1 MSGGRE
7 QAAGERYPAEKV
19 GNPRRRLAGTAQR
32 IRAGRRRLG
41 QRDLGS
47 IPVVIGLIIIWIL
60 FQSQNDRFLSPANL
74 TNLIVQIAPVVVIGL
89 GLVLVLIAGEIDL
102 SVGIVSGL
110 CGAIMAV
117 ANVRLGLDPLL
128 AAAVALVVGALIGAF
143 YGGIVVRLGVP
154 SFIVTLAGMVGWQ
167 GALLF
172 VLGRD
177 GAISLQPSLVTDLTW
192 TYLPSAVSWS
202 LAVALVTIYVTTLVR
217 DRKHRAAAQLPQL
230 PVAIAAGGAAA
241 LAIGLS
247 IMVIILD
254 QDRGVPTALVVI
266 AGLAFMVESFL
277 KRTRHGRHI
286 VAVGGNR
293 EAARR
298 SGIPVNQVRVQVMML
313 ASMLAAAGGVL
324 FASRL
329 MSVSYSSGGG
339 EVLLNAVAAVVI
351 GGTSLFGGRG
361 TAYSALL
368 GMLIIGSISNGM
380 DLLLLPSSVKLMITG
395 GVLLL
400 AVAVD
405 SLARRPAS

>member
-1 MSGGRE
+1 M
-7 QAAGERYPAEKV
+7 AGHRYASE
-19 GNPRRRLAGTAQR
+19 
-32 IRAGRRRLG
+32 RLG
-41 QRDLGS
+41 SRLRGVFGTSARWIGAARHDLGRRDLGS
-47 IPVVIGLIIIWIL
+47 IPIVVGLAIIWIL

-74 TNLIVQIAPVVVIGL
+74 TNLIIQIAPVVVIGL

-110 CGAIMAV
+110 CGAILAV
-117 ANVRLGLDPLL
+117 VNVRLGFDPLL
-128 AAAVALVVGALIGAF
+128 ATAAALLVGALIGAF
-143 YGGIVVRLGVP
+143 YGTVVVRLGVP
-154 SFIVTLAGMVGWQ
+154 SFIVTLAGLVGWQ

-177 GAISLQPSLVTDLTW
+177 GAINLQPSLVTDLTW
-192 TYLPSAVSWS
+192 TYLPSLVSWLIAAAIVS
-202 LAVALVTIYVTTLVR
+202 VYVALHIGERRRRRAAGLPRKSSMGAAMRAGILAVTL
-217 DRKHRAAAQLPQL
+217 AT
-230 PVAIAAGGAAA
+230 
-241 LAIGLS
+241 
-247 IMVIILD
+247 VIILLD

-266 AGLAFMVESFL
+266 GVLALVVESFL
-277 KRTRHGRHI
+277 KRTRYGRHI
-286 VAVGGNR
+286 LAVGGNR

-298 SGIPVNQVRVQVMML
+298 SGIPVNRVRLLVMTL
-313 ASMLAAAGGVL
+313 ASTFAAAGGIL

-329 MSVSYSSGGG
+329 MSVSYSSGSG

-368 GMLIIGSISNGM
+368 GMLVIGSISNGM

-400 AVAVD
+400 AVALD
-405 SLARRPAS
+405 SIARRPAS